1 MLRTSQMRPIWQR
14 KEAVL
19 ISGVSFLMKST
30 FSEWGLFM
38 TEKLELS
45 VGGYT
50 FLTEK
55 DAQLARAEE
64 KRIEYLEGHIDYS
77 RPEEIRYVYE
87 KTIRER
93 MFKTPV
99 GLEYLKRM
107 RSYLLA
113 QAEINPTA
121 VPDIPL
127 YGSFDGEIR
136 EQPNPARTRIKPS
149 AKKEEKK
156 RFRFTVSVILNIV
169 LALVIISMFSISLN
183 SENPNILN
191 YEKNLVNRYAAWEEE
206 LTQREQAVREKE
218 RELTFTE

>member
-1 MLRTSQMRPIWQR
+1 M
-14 KEAVL
+14 A
-19 ISGVSFLMKST
+19 
-30 FSEWGLFM
+30 
-38 TEKLELS
+38 EKQELS
-45 VGGYT
+45 VCGYI

-64 KRIEYLEGHIDYS
+64 KKIEFLEARIDYS
-77 RPEEIRYVYE
+77 KPEEIRYVYE
-87 KTIRER
+87 KTIRDR

-107 RSYLLA
+107 RGYLLE
-113 QAEINPTA
+113 QTEMNPA
-121 VPDIPL
+121 DVPEIPL
-127 YGSFDGEIR
+127 YSSFEGEIR
-136 EQPNPARTRIKPS
+136 EQPSPARTRIKPS
-149 AKKEEKK
+149 AKQEEKK
-156 RFRFTVSVILNIV
+156 RFRFKVSVMLNII

-191 YEKNLVNRYAAWEEE
+191 YERNLVDKYAAWEEE